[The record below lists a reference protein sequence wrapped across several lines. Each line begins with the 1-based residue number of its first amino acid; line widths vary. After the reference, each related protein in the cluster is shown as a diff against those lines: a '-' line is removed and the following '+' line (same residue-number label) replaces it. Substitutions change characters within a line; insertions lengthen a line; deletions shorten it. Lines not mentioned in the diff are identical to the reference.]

1 MPEYSSALVSVFWCS
16 GGAAEINGSSYG
28 SHGSHRRHR
37 NGVVFAEVID
47 GVVVAAAGMVVG
59 ETTVVAA
66 AAAAVAVGVTV
77 VVVVEGVRVI
87 VEVGQE
93 VRVEVGV

>member
-1 MPEYSSALVSVFWCS
+1 MSVFRCS
-16 GGAAEINGSSYG
+16 GGATEINGSSYG
-28 SHGSHRRHR
+28 SHGSYRRHR

-47 GVVVAAAGMVVG
+47 GVVVAAAGVVVG
-59 ETTVVAA
+59 GTTVVVVSEVVAA
-66 AAAAVAVGVTV
+66 AAEAVGVTV
-77 VVVVEGVRVI
+77 VVVVEGVLVI